1 MNVSDYAAMRQ
12 DAFKV
17 NTGIAVAVNDLLQL
31 GPDGR
36 AYPVKCADYAA
47 VANCTYGTAQT
58 SAATGMIVAQTQVVA
73 AQTQAYHRQ
82 ALLQGADGSLYAATA
97 STGNTG
103 IMLTRYSP
111 AGLFISQVLVI
122 SGSNYV
128 NHQAFFLSDGNIC
141 VIAGVN
147 SSAISFAI
155 YDPRLN
161 LVKTATA
168 LSQFHYGD
176 YFSACAL
183 ADGGFAVI
191 YQYAS
196 TPLESK
202 FVTYDNTGTV
212 VTAPITVWT
221 RTGTAVTQYHRL
233 MRLSNGN
240 LVVAVQ
246 STNTASS
253 IGLYY
258 AVFSSTGTV
267 VKAFTNLN
275 ASVNYAY
282 IPEISVMAGYFAVSK
297 SDGANVIAFVFDNA
311 GNLQGSGFSAAS
323 SGSSAQ
329 NTLKLLNNGTD
340 FWLLWSRVSDSKVCL
355 TKIPITGT
363 GYTTTVVTTTETQYN
378 HFFDAFAENGLIVA
392 VSQTGI
398 NSLAPVLWVINQATG
413 FLVSTSTTAFGVNTG
428 SYNGKNQRVIPVGD
442 FAFACLYDYASTAS
456 TNLAVG
462 KYANSAV
469 LGCANASANA
479 ATLVPTSQ
487 RAGGY
492 AINPVNGSPSKS
504 FDHSATNI
512 VGNRGT
518 IMNYGAVLKGV

>member
-17 NTGIAVAVNDLLQL
+17 KTGIAVAVNDLLQL

-73 AQTQAYHRQ
+73 VQTQVYHRQ
-82 ALLQGADGSLYAATA
+82 ALLQGTDGSLYAATI
-97 STGNTG
+97 STSGAG
-103 IMLTRYSP
+103 IVLTRYSP
-111 AGLFISQVLVI
+111 AGLLISQVVVI
-122 SGSNYV
+122 STGSYT
-128 NHQAFFLSDGNIC
+128 NHQAFLLSDGNIC
-141 VIAGVN
+141 VIAGH
-147 SSAISFAI
+147 SGSTISFAI

-161 LVKTATA
+161 PVKSVTA
-168 LSQFHYGD
+168 LSQIQTSG

-191 YQYAS
+191 YQYS
-196 TPLESK
+196 NTPLESK
-202 FVTYDNTGTV
+202 FVAYDNTGTV
-212 VTAPITVWT
+212 VTAPVTVWT
-221 RTGTAVTQYHRL
+221 RTGTSGTQYHRL

-258 AVFSSTGTV
+258 AVLSPTGTV

-275 ASVNYAY
+275 ASMSYAY

-297 SDGANVIAFVFDNA
+297 ADGTNVITFVFDNA

-323 SGSSAQ
+323 SAGSAQ
-329 NTLKLLNNGTD
+329 NMLKLLNNGTD
-340 FWLLWSRVSDSKVCL
+340 FWLLWSRTSDSNVCL

-363 GYTTTVVTTTETQYN
+363 GYTTTVVTTAVTQFS

-392 VSQTGI
+392 VSQTQAGNSHPVFWVI
-398 NSLAPVLWVINQATG
+398 SLATG
-413 FLVSTSTTAFGVNTG
+413 SLISASGTMFGVNPG
-428 SYNGKNQRVIPVGD
+428 SSSGYSHRVIPVGD
-442 FAFACLYDYASTAS
+442 FAFACLYDYSSSPATNLALGKYASTA
-456 TNLAVG
+456 VI
-462 KYANSAV
+462 
-469 LGCANASANA
+469 GCANASANA
-479 ATLVPTSQ
+479 AALVPTSQ
-487 RAGGY
+487 KAGGY
-492 AINPVNGSPSKS
+492 AINPINGSPSKS

-512 VGNRGT
+512 VGNKGT
-518 IMNYGAVLKGV
+518 IMNYGAVLKGI